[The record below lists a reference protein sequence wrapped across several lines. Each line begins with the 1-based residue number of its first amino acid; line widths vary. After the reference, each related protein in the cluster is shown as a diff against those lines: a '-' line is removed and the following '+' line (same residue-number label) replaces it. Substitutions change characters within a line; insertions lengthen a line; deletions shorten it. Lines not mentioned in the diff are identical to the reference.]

1 MGKTETI
8 ITDGHH
14 IYTDG
19 HHIYTDGKE
28 LRVNFFDNP
37 FGARLKRMWEQLNEP
52 PKKRHYKKGDKRQ

>member
-8 ITDGHH
+8 I
-14 IYTDG
+14 TDG

-37 FGARLKRMWEQLNEP
+37 FGARLKRMWEHLNEP

>member
-19 HHIYTDGKE
+19 KE
-28 LRVNFFDNP
+28 LCVNFYDNP
-37 FGARLKRMWEQLNEP
+37 FGARLKRIWEQLNEP
-52 PKKRHYKKGDKRQ
+52 PKKQHYIKGEIQQ